1 MKYKSKRIAVI
12 FLSILV
18 AFGITL
24 GAGIAL
30 ASGDPEETDEH
41 GASELD
47 MTCWSSPRFPVAGE
61 EAEVTCEVSHD
72 ESPAE
77 GLAVTLQLV
86 RMELGHHGEGSDDHD
101 EAVADDDHDEVVADD
116 HHDEAVADDDHDEA
130 EVESVEGHAFETAP
144 GIYVAKYTFEQE
156 GKYLGTAQ
164 IGKEHTEFVVA
175 VRSKPVA
182 WPFLTGLAVVPLLLV
197 GVVAVIKT
205 VRRKW

>member
-1 MKYKSKRIAVI
+1 MNYKYKRIAVI

-24 GAGIAL
+24 GAGVAL
-30 ASGDPEETDEH
+30 ANGENDEH
-41 GASELD
+41 EASELE

-61 EAEVTCEVSHD
+61 ESEVICDVSHD

-77 GLAVTLQLV
+77 GLSVNLQLV
-86 RMELGHHGEGSDDHD
+86 LTDLDHHGEGSDDHD
-101 EAVADDDHDEVVADD
+101 EAVADD
-116 HHDEAVADDDHDEA
+116 HHDEAVADDNHDEA
-130 EVESVEGHAFETAP
+130 EVESVEGHAFETTP

-182 WPFLTGLAVVPLLLV
+182 WPFLTGLAVVPLLLA
-197 GVVAVIKT
+197 GVVAMIKSI
-205 VRRKW
+205 RRKW